1 LYPAALPAPAVYF
14 SLDTIMPTTP
24 SLRIAIIGAGPAGI
38 AAGHELLK
46 QGFENFSIYDEQ
58 DAPGGTWKLHSYPG
72 LACDVWA
79 HSYSFSYAP
88 NPDWSANFVEQ
99 AEIQQYLS
107 RSATEFGLDPHLRLN
122 TRINSAHYRP
132 EGGWTLQSAAGEQI
146 ECDVLIN
153 AMGNQYTPLYP
164 DVEGMDSFAGDS
176 WHGTRWNH
184 TVDLS
189 GKRVAVVGS
198 AACAIQMVPEVA
210 KQAAQLTVLQRSPNW
225 VMPRNRKLYSDRQR
239 RRFGRFPALI
249 GLTRWLQRLMMGQ
262 VLPAV
267 THGHARMGQFEAMVK
282 KYIERT
288 IDDPAVREAVTP
300 LDHYG
305 CKRGLV
311 SDDFYQ
317 TLNRAHVELVPDGL
331 QRVTPSGLVTSGG
344 REIDVDV
351 IIYATGYRILDFDR
365 IDVVGKEG
373 QTLAAA
379 MADNPRSH
387 KGISL
392 PGFPNYFFAVGP
404 NGLVLNVSY
413 FLSAERN
420 IESIVSLVG
429 AMQKQGAH
437 TIEVKPEAFASYNN
451 WMLERFSRYSWGS
464 EDCNSYYR
472 NASGHAPFLF
482 PGSFKEYVALH
493 EQSGLQEYNCS

>member
-1 LYPAALPAPAVYF
+1 MTDKKPLK
-14 SLDTIMPTTP
+14 
-24 SLRIAIIGAGPAGI
+24 IAIIGAGPAGI

-46 QGFENFSIYDEQ
+46 QGIENFTIYDEQ

-79 HSYSFSYAP
+79 HSYTFSYQS
-88 NPDWSANFVEQ
+88 NPEWSASFVEQ
-99 AEIQQYLS
+99 PEIQQYLAD
-107 RSATEFGLDPHLRLN
+107 SASKFGLDSHIQLN
-122 TRINSAHYRP
+122 TRINSAHYRDA
-132 EGGWTLQSAAGEQI
+132 GGWTLTTAAGEQI

-164 DVEGMDSFAGDS
+164 DVEGMNSFTGDS

-184 TVDLS
+184 QVDLA

-198 AACAIQMVPEVA
+198 AACAIQIVPEVA
-210 KQAAQLTVLQRSPNW
+210 REAAHLTVLQRSANW
-225 VMPRNRKLYSDRQR
+225 IMPRNRKTYSDRQR
-239 RRFGRFPALI
+239 RRFRRFPLLI
-249 GLTRWLQRLMMGQ
+249 KLTRWLQRLMMGQ

-267 THGHARMGQFEAMVK
+267 THGHARMGQFENMVK
-282 KYIERT
+282 KYIEET
-288 IDDPAVREAVTP
+288 IDDPAVRAAVTP
-300 LDHYG
+300 DSHYG

-317 TLNRAHVELVPDGL
+317 TLNQEHVELVHDGL
-331 QRVTPSGLVTSGG
+331 QRVTPTGLVTSQGK
-344 REIDVDV
+344 EIDVDV

-365 IDVVGKEG
+365 IDVVGKDG
-373 QTLAAA
+373 LTLAAA

-387 KGISL
+387 KGISR

-413 FLSAERN
+413 FFSAERN
-420 IESIVSLVG
+420 VESIVGLIQSMQRKG
-429 AMQKQGAH
+429 AASIEIKQ
-437 TIEVKPEAFASYNN
+437 EAFEQYNH
-451 WMLERFSRYSWGS
+451 WMLGQFPKYSWGS
-464 EDCNSYYR
+464 ADCNSYYR

-482 PGSFKEYVALH
+482 PGSFKDYCVLH
-493 EQSGLQEYNCS
+493 EQIGLHEYSCS